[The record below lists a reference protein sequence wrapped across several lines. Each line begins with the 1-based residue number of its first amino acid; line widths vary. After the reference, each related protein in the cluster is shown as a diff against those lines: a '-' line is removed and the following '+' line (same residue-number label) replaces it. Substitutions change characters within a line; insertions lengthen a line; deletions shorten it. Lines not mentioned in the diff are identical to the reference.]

1 MERSLRLPSCCH
13 AKLVGIECHAQLRSS
28 PENVTLLVIVRPRS
42 ALVEQRHT
50 FTTSHMQKWSRFT
63 HTQVSIRPCVLAL
76 RGEAEGASMTP
87 RPSLSANP
95 SSNAQCSTLRAV
107 IKLYSLTLAY
117 LLVVNAVQAEVL
129 SRNDV
134 APPPLPLS
142 PAESSKLACR
152 PAGECERCPPHL
164 VGCQSTCRISC

>member
-1 MERSLRLPSCCH
+1 VLPCKACRYRVSCTVAILARKRDLACNC
-13 AKLVGIECHAQLRSS
+13 VG
-28 PENVTLLVIVRPRS
+28 RPRS

-50 FTTSHMQKWSRFT
+50 YRTSHMQKWSRFT
-63 HTQVSIRPCVLAL
+63 HTQVSIRPCVLVL
-76 RGEAEGASMTP
+76 RGEAEGTFMTP
-87 RPSLSANP
+87 RTSLSANP

-142 PAESSKLACR
+142 LAESSKLACR